1 MALLRL
7 LRGLLL
13 EVADVLAVV
22 VDVLLVGGNVRLRLR
37 SQLLVPVALALLLL
51 LDLLLLDALG
61 LLGASV
67 RVLLQPELLGLG
79 EGTDVCGCSGAKGD
93 RASDAGGE
101 KHVVCVLEGGGAFR

>member
-1 MALLRL
+1 M
-7 LRGLLL
+7 
-13 EVADVLAVV
+13 
-22 VDVLLVGGNVRLRLR
+22 
-37 SQLLVPVALALLLL
+37 PVALALLLL

-79 EGTDVCGCSGAKGD
+79 ERTDVCGCGGAEGD

-101 KHVVCVLEGGGAFR
+101 EHVVCYFDGGRLGEVLYSESVKCPCVLRRSMKLTVLLCLGKVLSI